1 MSRRVLFL
9 VPVLG
14 LLGGLVTTASAASG
28 NLPGGT
34 AISVAI
40 AAPTNGAPVVAGT
53 TVTVTGTASVAEAAA
68 VKDTDLVFV
77 LDVSGSTGGLSGVPG
92 CTTIL
97 DCEKQAVR
105 NLVADAQAPR
115 SPIAAIGGVTFPNSA
130 TLPLAAPNTAA
141 TDTFLNSLTPSS
153 GTDFSAGIT
162 AARAVL
168 ANSTAEQR
176 LIVLLTDGDGTSN
189 PNEGAITAVV
199 LAFTIAGT
207 GCTDVDLDR
216 IVDLGLPG
224 SDCEVVTDLGDLSGV
239 ISDSIGSSLTGVG
252 VAVDNGPTITAT
264 TTPGLP
270 LTGPASVTFSASV
283 STTGLTAGPHSIC
296 ATASGADAGGTGV
309 VSDCVTIDV
318 LATGSSVVDCA
329 GTSTCSAT
337 ATDPGRS
344 TLAFSAPAAFDE
356 QVVIEPSVGPAGACG
371 GQNCRTGYEVG
382 FPTNNPNGPIAS
394 VTVVTANAVSL
405 ADRLRAAVFIDGTRI
420 TAQCNNRLLIRGIR
434 NLLGI
439 PEPIPCITIRY
450 VSGGKLEYFV
460 KFNADPTFRFR

>member
-14 LLGGLVTTASAASG
+14 LLGGLVSTVSAASG

-34 AISVAI
+34 ELTVAI
-40 AAPTNGAPVVAGT
+40 TSPTNGTPVVAGT
-53 TVTVTGTASVAEAAA
+53 TLNVTGTASVAEGAA

-77 LDVSGSTGGLSGVPG
+77 LDISGSTSGASGVPN

-97 DCEKQAVR
+97 DCEKQAVQA
-105 NLVADAQAPR
+105 LVAEAQAPR
-115 SPIAAIGGVTFPNSA
+115 SPILGIGAVTFPNST
-130 TLPLAAPNTAA
+130 TLALAPPNTAA
-141 TDTFLNSLTPSS
+141 TNTFLGGLTASS

-168 ANSTAEQR
+168 ANSNASQK

-189 PNEGAITAVV
+189 PNEPTIQAVV
-199 LAFTIAGT
+199 LAFTIAGI
-207 GCTDVDLDR
+207 GCSDADLTR
-216 IVDLGLPG
+216 IVNLGLDG
-224 SDCEVVTDLGDLSGV
+224 STCDVVTDLGDLSGV

-252 VAVDNGPTITAT
+252 ISVDNGATIPVT
-264 TTPGLP
+264 TTLALP

-283 STTGLTAGPHSIC
+283 STTGFTAGPHSIC
-296 ATASGADAGGTGV
+296 ATATGSDIGGAGFVT
-309 VSDCVTIDV
+309 DCVNIDV
-318 LATGSSVVDCA
+318 LAAGSSVVNCA
-329 GTSTCSAT
+329 GPTTCTAT

-344 TLAFSAPAAFDE
+344 TLAFSAPAAFEE

-394 VTVVTANAVSL
+394 ITVVTANAVSL

-420 TAQCNNRLLIRGIR
+420 TAQCNNRLLIKGIR
-434 NLLGI
+434 NLLGV

-450 VSGGKLEYFV
+450 VAGGKLEYFV

>member
-9 VPVLG
+9 VPILG

-34 AISVAI
+34 ALTVDITS
-40 AAPTNGAPVVAGT
+40 PTDGAPVVAGS
-53 TVTVTGTASVAEAAA
+53 TVTVTGTASVAEGAA

-77 LDVSGSTGGLSGVPG
+77 LDISGSAGNTSGVPG

-105 NLVADAQAPR
+105 NLVTEAQAPR
-115 SPIAAIGGVTFPNSA
+115 SPIARIGAVTFPNSTALQLA
-130 TLPLAAPNTAA
+130 TPNTAA
-141 TDTFLNSLTPSS
+141 TDMYLNGLNASG

-162 AARAVL
+162 AARALL
-168 ANSTAEQR
+168 ASSSATQR

-189 PNEGAITAVV
+189 PNEPTIQAVV
-199 LAFTIAGT
+199 LAFTIAGR
-207 GCTDVDLDR
+207 GCDDADLDR
-216 IVDLGLPG
+216 IVDLGLSG
-224 SDCEVVTDLGDLSGV
+224 SDCEVVADLGQLSGV

-252 VAVDNGPTITAT
+252 VSVDGGSTIPAT
-264 TTPGLP
+264 TTPALP
-270 LTGPASVTFSASV
+270 LAGPASATFNASI
-283 STTGLTAGPHSIC
+283 STTGFTAGPHTIC
-296 ATASGADAGGTGV
+296 ATADGVDAGGSGV
-309 VSDCVTIDV
+309 VTECVTIDV
-318 LATGSSVVDCA
+318 LAAGSSVVNCA
-329 GTSTCSAT
+329 GPTTCSAT

-344 TLAFSAPAAFDE
+344 ALAFNAPAAFEE
-356 QVVIEPSVGPAGACG
+356 QVVIEPSVGPPGACG

-382 FPTNNPNGPIAS
+382 FPTNDPNGPIAS

-420 TAQCNNRLLIRGIR
+420 TAQCNNRLLIKGIR
-434 NLLGI
+434 NLFGI

-450 VSGGKLEYFV
+450 VSGSKLEYFV